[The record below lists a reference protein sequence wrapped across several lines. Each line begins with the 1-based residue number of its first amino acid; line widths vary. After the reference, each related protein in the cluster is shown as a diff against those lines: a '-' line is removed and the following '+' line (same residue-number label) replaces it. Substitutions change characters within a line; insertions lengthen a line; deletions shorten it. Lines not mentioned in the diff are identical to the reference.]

1 MRRIIRI
8 TAIVVGVLA
17 AIAIALVMLFPAD
30 VFRGPIEQAG
40 SAATGRALNVRGSL
54 RFTLY
59 PELGI
64 SVSDRSA
71 AGSGPHSHTNSMMRS
86 RSRTIQSTFWRTYRI
101 N

>member
-40 SAATGRALNVRGSL
+40 SAATGRALNVRGPL
-54 RFTLY
+54 TLY